1 MTQYVSGIP
10 SAVQREVAN
19 WPECAAGL
27 ARLMSPAD
35 YNDRGNQ
42 NADVIEYL
50 AKANGRFG
58 ALVGTLGRVPSP
70 YALIV
75 R

>member
-1 MTQYVSGIP
+1 
-10 SAVQREVAN
+10 
-19 WPECAAGL
+19 
-27 ARLMSPAD
+27 MSPAD

-42 NADVIEYL
+42 NADVIAYL
-50 AKANGRFG
+50 AKANGHFG
-58 ALVGTLGRVPSP
+58 ALAGTLGRVPSP

>member
-1 MTQYVSGIP
+1 M
-10 SAVQREVAN
+10 R
-19 WPECAAGL
+19 C
-27 ARLMSPAD
+27 RLGKVMSPAD

-42 NADVIEYL
+42 NADVIAYL
-50 AKANGRFG
+50 AKANGHFG
-58 ALVGTLGRVPSP
+58 ALAGTLGRVPSP